1 MRIVFD
7 SYELGAL
14 IPVQE
19 FVKNKKSAKY
29 FNREAA
35 AAVICASKLFR
46 NSPVSAGTPF
56 YYETG
61 IMEFEDYG
69 LDRIAD
75 ASLDEYGNF
84 DQRFFVERGA
94 KAVMPL
100 TQFKAL
106 YNMPLSL
113 VSIEFGIVGDNAVIY
128 ASAKGLLIQALH
140 APVDNGIL
148 LGCGKVHQN
157 GKVESAFAFVDKH
170 EIKDSMFL
178 SFEGEGI
185 EMFRTWHAEGKV
197 K

>member
-1 MRIVFD
+1 MKIVFD
-7 SYELGAL
+7 SYEQGAS

-19 FVKNKKSAKY
+19 FLKNKKTAKY

-35 AAVICASKLFR
+35 AAVICASKLFK
-46 NSPVSAGTPF
+46 NSPVKAETPF

-61 IMEFEDYG
+61 LMEFEDYG
-69 LDRIAD
+69 LDRITD
-75 ASLDEYGNF
+75 ASLDEHGNF
-84 DQRFFVERGA
+84 DQRCFIERGM

-113 VSIEFGIVGDNAVIY
+113 VSIEYGFVGDNAVIY

-140 APVDNGIL
+140 SPVDEGIL

-157 GKVESAFAFVDKH
+157 GKVESAFAFVDKD
-170 EIKDSMFL
+170 EIKGSRFL
-178 SFEGEGI
+178 SFESEGI
-185 EMFRTWHAEGKV
+185 EMFRRWHAEGNV
-197 K
+197 T

>member
-1 MRIVFD
+1 MKIVFN
-7 SYELGAL
+7 SYEQGAI

-19 FVKNKKSAKY
+19 FIKNKKSAKY

-35 AAVICASKLFR
+35 AAVVCASKLF
-46 NSPVSAGTPF
+46 NKSPVSPETPF

-61 IMEFEDYG
+61 TMEFEDYG

-75 ASLDEYGNF
+75 ASLDENRNF
-84 DQRFFVERGA
+84 NQRLFVERGV

-113 VSIEFGIVGDNAVIY
+113 IAIEYGLVGDNAVIY
-128 ASAKGLLIQALH
+128 ASAKGLLMQALH
-140 APVDNGIL
+140 APVDKGIL
-148 LGCGKVHQN
+148 LGCGKAHQN
-157 GKVESAFAFVDKH
+157 GKVESAFAVVDKI
-170 EIKDSMFL
+170 EIKDSTFL
-178 SFEGEGI
+178 FSDGEAI
-185 EMFRTWHAEGKV
+185 EMFRSWHAGENV